1 MGGWFTFGAMSTR
14 PKSTRTLAAAAV
26 LLAIST
32 AASAL
37 PITGPVL
44 NPANGHT
51 YYLLDSSSWQDSET
65 EAVGL
70 GGHLVTIS
78 DAAEQ
83 DWVFST
89 FGAYG
94 GLDRSLWI
102 GLTDQAAEGAFAWIS
117 GEAVTYT
124 NWAPFEPNDFQNV
137 EDFVHMLRT
146 GNGFGAPAGFWND
159 IVSPNTYTEVEPI
172 HGVVEVGAQGDPG
185 AAAVPE
191 PASLLLVGSGLLALR
206 RRRR

>member
-37 PITGPVL
+37 PITGPIL

-65 EAVGL
+65 ESVGL

-94 GLDRSLWI
+94 GVNRSLWI

-172 HGVVEVGAQGDPG
+172 HGVVEVSAQGDPG